1 MKKLQKRRIA
11 GTTGRCRLSGPALHC
26 GMHFKPAL
34 KTVALALAA
43 ASFALSAFAQ
53 WQWIDKDGRKVF
65 SDRSPPADIKDK
77 DILKRPGGRGSVAVA
92 AVSES
97 APAASAT
104 PAVAAS
110 GAVKTSAPKL
120 TGKDAQ
126 LEARKKQAEEEEA
139 AKKKAEEEKVAAA
152 KADNCSQAKRY
163 LTTLDSGVRIA
174 NTNAKGE
181 REVMDDSKRAEEKK
195 RAQGVAETS
204 CK

>member
-1 MKKLQKRRIA
+1 
-11 GTTGRCRLSGPALHC
+11 
-26 GMHFKPAL
+26 MHFKPAL
-34 KTVALALAA
+34 KTLVVALAT

-65 SDRSPPADIKDK
+65 SDRSPPADISDK
-77 DILKRPGGRGSVAVA
+77 DILRRPGGRGSVAVA

-97 APAASAT
+97 AAAA

-110 GAVKTSAPKL
+110 AAVKVNAPKL

-126 LEARKKQAEEEEA
+126 LEAKKKQAEEEEA
-139 AKKKAEEEKVAAA
+139 AKKKAEEEKVAVA

>member
-1 MKKLQKRRIA
+1 LGAACVKKLLKRRIA
-11 GTTGRCRLSGPALHC
+11 GATGRGRLPGPALHC

-43 ASFALSAFAQ
+43 TSFALSAVAQ

-65 SDRSPPADIKDK
+65 SDRSPPAEINEK
-77 DILKRPGGRGSVAVA
+77 DILKRPGGRAPVAVA

-97 APAASAT
+97 APAA
-104 PAVAAS
+104 PAAA
-110 GAVKTSAPKL
+110 AKASAPKL

-126 LEARKKQAEEEEA
+126 LEAKKKQAEEEEA

-152 KADNCSQAKRY
+152 KADNCNQAKRY
-163 LTTLDSGVRIA
+163 LTTLDSGIRIA

-181 REVMDDSKRAEEKK
+181 REVMDDGKRAEEKK
-195 RAQGVAETS
+195 RAQGVADTS

>member
-1 MKKLQKRRIA
+1 
-11 GTTGRCRLSGPALHC
+11 
-26 GMHFKPAL
+26 MHFKPAL

-43 ASFALSAFAQ
+43 TSFALSAVAQ

-65 SDRSPPADIKDK
+65 SDRSPPAEISEK
-77 DILKRPGGRGSVAVA
+77 DILKRPGGRAPVAVA

-97 APAASAT
+97 APAA
-104 PAVAAS
+104 PAVAAK
-110 GAVKTSAPKL
+110 ASAPKL

-126 LEARKKQAEEEEA
+126 LEAKKKQAEEEEA

-152 KADNCSQAKRY
+152 KADNCNQAKRY

-195 RAQGVAETS
+195 RAQGVADTS

>member
-1 MKKLQKRRIA
+1 
-11 GTTGRCRLSGPALHC
+11 
-26 GMHFKPAL
+26 MHFKPAL

-43 ASFALSAFAQ
+43 TSFALSAVAQ

-65 SDRSPPADIKDK
+65 SDRSPPAEINEK
-77 DILKRPGGRGSVAVA
+77 DILKRPGGRAPVAVA

-97 APAASAT
+97 APAA
-104 PAVAAS
+104 PAAA
-110 GAVKTSAPKL
+110 AKASAPKL

-126 LEARKKQAEEEEA
+126 LEAKKKQAEEEEA

-152 KADNCSQAKRY
+152 KADNCNQAKRY
-163 LTTLDSGVRIA
+163 LTTLDSGIRIA

-181 REVMDDSKRAEEKK
+181 REVMDDGKRAEEKK
-195 RAQGVAETS
+195 RAQGVADTS

>member
-1 MKKLQKRRIA
+1 MD
-11 GTTGRCRLSGPALHC
+11 
-26 GMHFKPAL
+26 FKPAL
-34 KTVALALAA
+34 KALVLALAT

-65 SDRSPPADIKDK
+65 SDRSPPVEINEK

-92 AVSES
+92 AVNES
-97 APAASAT
+97 APTVPALAA
-104 PAVAAS
+104 AAK
-110 GAVKTSAPKL
+110 GSAPKL
-120 TGKDAQ
+120 TGKDPQ

-139 AKKKAEEEKVAAA
+139 EKKKTEDEKVVAA

-163 LTTLDSGVRIA
+163 LSTLDSGVRIA

-181 REVMDDSKRAEEKK
+181 REIMDDSKRAEEKK
-195 RAQGVAETS
+195 RAQGVADTS

>member
-1 MKKLQKRRIA
+1 MKKLRKRRIA
-11 GTTGRCRLSGPALHC
+11 GATGRCRLFGPALHC
-26 GMHFKPAL
+26 GMQFKPAL

-65 SDRSPPADIKDK
+65 SDRSPPADIRDK
-77 DILKRPGGRGSVAVA
+77 DILKRPEGRGSIAVA

-97 APAASAT
+97 AAAA

-110 GAVKTSAPKL
+110 AAVKANAPKL

-126 LEARKKQAEEEEA
+126 LEAKKKQAEEEEA

-174 NTNAKGE
+174 STNAKGE
-181 REVMDDSKRAEEKK
+181 REVMDDSKRLEEKK